1 VERAERAVCYS
12 EIVETLARYALI
24 IDRREWSSLSEV
36 FTPEATFDATSVGY
50 DFLEGLGHIQQHM
63 ATDAK
68 HPVAHLVV
76 NVTAEIESNRA
87 AVTSRLLGLQA
98 NERVFVGEYQDV
110 MVRGAEGWRI
120 TSRVYRRL
128 STRSHPGTPE
138 SLTS

>member
-1 VERAERAVCYS
+1 MERAERAVCYA

-24 IDRREWSSLSEV
+24 IDRREWDSLDEV

-50 DFLEGLGHIQQHM
+50 DFLDGLGHIQQHM

-68 HPVAHLVV
+68 HPVAHLLL
-76 NVTAEIESNRA
+76 NVTAEIEPNRA
-87 AVTSRLLGLQA
+87 EVTSRLLGLQA
-98 NERVFVGEYQDV
+98 NERVFVGEYQDA
-110 MVRGAEGWRI
+110 MVRGADGWRI
-120 TSRVYRRL
+120 TSRVYHRL